1 MDFISQVR
9 STIAEHNMIVP
20 GDAVLVGVSG
30 GPDSLA
36 LLHMLNRLKDELQF
50 KLYIGHLN
58 HMFRG
63 EEAAA
68 DSRQV
73 ESLSRNWGI
82 PLITRSVNVPEY
94 IAERNLSA
102 QVGARE
108 VRYVFFRETAAKVG
122 ANRVALGHHADDV
135 AETVLLNLIRGSGL
149 SGLSGIPP
157 VREGIYIRPF
167 LKVRRKQIELYCRLF
182 NIPYRT
188 DTSNLKTIYL
198 RNKVR
203 LELIPIL
210 EEGYNPGLVKA
221 LNRMAEIIRDEDHYM
236 DCVAAA
242 ALKDVIDPS
251 EKGKIIISLKKL
263 NCFSDAV
270 KRRIL
275 RLAYRHLAGYLK
287 TPTFDHIDKAL
298 ELIAGKPDHG
308 EMDFPGGILLIKRY
322 NFLEIINSRDNRDN
336 RQVPFYQYFLKIP
349 GDTHIPEVNRMIK
362 SEVLDVAQTMDPRLF
377 CFSETVLDME
387 KLRGPLYV
395 RRPSSGDVFSPL
407 GMNGKM
413 KIKKFFIELKVPREE
428 RDAIPIVTCGND
440 IVWVAGFRPG
450 EPWKV
455 TSSTKTCLH
464 LVLVK
469 EKHSIQK
476 SY

>member
-9 STIAEHNMIVP
+9 STIAEHKMIVP
-20 GDAVLVGVSG
+20 GDIVLVGVSG

-36 LLHMLNRLKDELQF
+36 LLHILNRLKDELQF

-63 EEAAA
+63 EEAVA

-82 PLITRSVNVPEY
+82 PLTISSVNVPEY
-94 IAERNLSA
+94 IAEKKLSA

-108 VRYVFFRETAAKVG
+108 VRYLFFEETAAKVG

-167 LKVRRKQIELYCRLF
+167 LKTRRKQIELYCRLF
-182 NIPYRT
+182 NIPYRM

-210 EEGYNPGLVKA
+210 EEGYNPGLVMA
-221 LNRMAEIIRDEDHYM
+221 LNRMAEIIREEDHYM
-236 DCVAAA
+236 DGIAAA
-242 ALKDVIDPS
+242 ALKDIADPS
-251 EKGKIIISLKKL
+251 EKAEKGKIVISLKKL

-275 RLAYRHLAGYLK
+275 RLAYRQLAGYFK
-287 TPTFDHIDKAL
+287 TPTFDHVDKAL
-298 ELIAGKPDHG
+298 ALIAGKPDHG
-308 EMDFPGGILLIKRY
+308 EMDFPGGVLLIKRY
-322 NFLEIINSRDNRDN
+322 NFMEIINSRNNRDN

-349 GDTHIPEVNRMIK
+349 GETHIPEVNRKIK
-362 SEVLDVAQTMDPRLF
+362 AEVLNVAQTMDPRLF
-377 CFSETVLDME
+377 CLSETVLDME
-387 KLRGPLYV
+387 KLQGLLCV
-395 RRPSSGDVFSPL
+395 RKPIGGDVFSPL
-407 GMNGKM
+407 GMSGKM
-413 KIKKFFIELKVPREE
+413 KIKKFFIELKVPREQ

-450 EPWKV
+450 DPWKV
-455 TSSTKTCLH
+455 TSNTKTCLH

-469 EKHSIQK
+469 EKQSI
-476 SY
+476 